1 MSVRLIKTDYFV
13 GPQQE
18 CMIIPLWRRGL
29 NSLEIARAL
38 SLPECEI
45 YNRLPLLR
53 ERLRIPSVRIHGL
66 SENRNGA
73 S

>member
-1 MSVRLIKTDYFV
+1 MRARRRTAHFV
-13 GPQQE
+13 SPQQE
-18 CMIIPLWRRGL
+18 CMIIPLWRRGMD
-29 NSLEIARAL
+29 SLEIAKAL
-38 SLPECEI
+38 GVPEHEI
-45 YNRLPLLR
+45 YNRLLLLR

>member
-1 MSVRLIKTDYFV
+1 MSVRRETAYFV
-13 GPQQE
+13 SPQQE

-29 NSLEIARAL
+29 NSLEIAKAL
-38 SLPECEI
+38 SLPEHEI
-45 YNRLPLLR
+45 YNRLSLLR
-53 ERLRIPSVRIHGL
+53 ERLRIPSVQIHGL